1 MSIQGPDA
9 VLDDDAFRD
18 LIQRVRD
25 RDESAAAD
33 LVRLYEPELRRIV
46 RVRLTGVHL
55 RRLLDSVDVCQSV
68 FSNFFARVTAG
79 QFDLATSEH
88 LLKLLV
94 TMACNRVNDLYRKQ
108 QAARRADRHTRGWE
122 PADLERLAD
131 DQPTPSTQA
140 TVKDLYDAIRKRL
153 GADDRYLADQRGQ
166 GRDWADIAAEM
177 NEAPD
182 ALRKRLAR
190 ALDRAARELGLDTID
205 ET

>member
-1 MSIQGPDA
+1 M
-9 VLDDDAFRD
+9 LDDAAFRD
-18 LIQRVRD
+18 LIRRVRA
-25 RDESAAAD
+25 RDEAAATE

-94 TMACNRVNDLYRKQ
+94 TMACNRVNDLFRKQ
-108 QAARRADRHTRGWE
+108 NAGRRVDRHLRPW
-122 PADLERLAD
+122 ALKDLERLAD
-131 DQPTPSTQA
+131 PGPSPGRLA
-140 TVKDLYDAIRKRL
+140 AVRELYEAVRRSL
-153 GADDRYLADQRGQ
+153 SEEERYLADRALGC
-166 GRDWADIAAEM
+166 DWAEIAAELHDTP
-177 NEAPD
+177 E

-190 ALDRAARELGLDTID
+190 ALDRTAQQLGLDGID
-205 ET
+205 EP